1 MTPKVSVIIPIYN
14 TAEYLP
20 MALNSI
26 RNQTL
31 KDLQIILINDGSTDN
46 CQEIIDKYGKK
57 DPRIEWVKQKNRGL
71 GSARNVGFK
80 KATGEY
86 VYFMDS
92 DDLLQA
98 DCLETCYNLSQKH
111 RLDYVTF
118 DAEAFDSFTNEK
130 DHSSYD
136 RKKLIDSNRIWNSKE
151 LLNNLLMNNG
161 FRSSVCLCFYRRDLL
176 TNNNILTPE
185 GIIHE
190 DNAFTLK
197 VMLCADKVKYIP
209 KMFFLRRIRPRSI
222 MTSSYSLRNIQGY
235 VTTGAL
241 VISWIR
247 EKPEWEPYITLYL
260 HKTLNSVI
268 WLGHQLKWKEKIK
281 TMQLFVANGL
291 FKYVTF
297 RNWMVFLF
305 K

>member
-20 MALNSI
+20 MALDSI

-98 DCLETCYNLSQKH
+98 DCLETC
-111 RLDYVTF
+111 
-118 DAEAFDSFTNEK
+118 
-130 DHSSYD
+130 
-136 RKKLIDSNRIWNSKE
+136 
-151 LLNNLLMNNG
+151 
-161 FRSSVCLCFYRRDLL
+161 
-176 TNNNILTPE
+176 
-185 GIIHE
+185 
-190 DNAFTLK
+190 
-197 VMLCADKVKYIP
+197 
-209 KMFFLRRIRPRSI
+209 
-222 MTSSYSLRNIQGY
+222 
-235 VTTGAL
+235 
-241 VISWIR
+241 
-247 EKPEWEPYITLYL
+247 
-260 HKTLNSVI
+260 
-268 WLGHQLKWKEKIK
+268 
-281 TMQLFVANGL
+281 
-291 FKYVTF
+291 
-297 RNWMVFLF
+297 
-305 K
+305 